1 MLGTTTVYD
10 FYKDNDDGV
19 GGGGDNTMLMII
31 MIIHLHCH
39 YSKQQAWEGQAN
51 GTHTAKQ
58 PVCERDD
65 VTALWNKAVHTGR
78 EVMANR
84 PGIIIKTRERK
95 HAF

>member
-1 MLGTTTVYD
+1 
-10 FYKDNDDGV
+10 
-19 GGGGDNTMLMII
+19 
-31 MIIHLHCH
+31 
-39 YSKQQAWEGQAN
+39 
-51 GTHTAKQ
+51 
-58 PVCERDD
+58 